1 MNTHIFIS
9 YGHDEFT
16 EKVKVIMKSLNEHKE
31 YQIWWDGDLKKSVD
45 WVRQIENSLDELI
58 SNKPNSCFIYIVTP
72 YSTSDDRYN
81 FCMNEILRALEG
93 CVRILPI
100 RLSSAPMPL
109 PIGSIQWLDMTQC
122 EINVDS
128 KEFQSRLETLCKLI
142 DSRESVKVD
151 GRQGA
156 LHRLLTP
163 CQFTLDIDKH
173 LRNYCPRQWLLDAT
187 MDWLD
192 KGNNRILM
200 VVGGPGT
207 GKTAYSLWISTCKMP
222 ERIHAWHLC
231 QYNDV
236 NTRSQITCVKS
247 LIWYLA
253 SRLPYFYDSL
263 EISQIEKMVQGG
275 EENSG
280 AMLRDLVIGN
290 LKETNV
296 AKEKIV
302 ILIDALDEA
311 SENGENRV
319 AEMLAQYVD
328 EMPEWLRF
336 IITTRNDSSVTLPLK
351 EVAYV
356 IDLDEQ
362 SNRDNCVSDIRAY
375 VAANLYAKF
384 IEKNKGIVNLITEKS
399 GNVILYAKLMCDAIG
414 KGENV
419 DMLQLPQGLGNF
431 YDAHMRRYFGAKC
444 KYDYETYALP
454 IIHIMLASFQPIKRD
469 LIYKRI
475 HETEDWCKDK
485 TRFKRVLNCFGP
497 LLKDSEEYILPF
509 HKSLC
514 DWLTDGTNQRFYASR
529 EDGIEK
535 MCEWGAEV
543 LYDEFADEE
552 LKNHFDI
559 YYPQY
564 LIEAKKYKDLLDV
577 FSCFEFWKQRRDAL
591 GIDMMFQRMFVEIS
605 LMNEAVKRKLFQ
617 NQGFKDVL
625 IFFDEDLFD
634 KGLFVQLK
642 KNGFAV
648 NLSDQMC
655 DKDRMMAFR
664 YLYVNGEYSLIR
676 TNLEFFCRSYEDKDS
691 ESKAQNLLGLAAK
704 KCGLILRSV
713 DFYRRAIS
721 LSIEQNIPIDRII
734 YYRLNLC
741 RVLVILCRFDEGR
754 RELESALNLFYSN
767 DWCRGIDAS
776 EIEFASRQLELA
788 VRYVNLETELFS
800 TTYDSVVCKR
810 ELVWADEL
818 YSSKMRID
826 RYYPR
831 HLQSKILFL
840 LREHKF
846 DEIVPVIEELVNG
859 TNVVFDDVR
868 SKYYIAIYYYAIGQV
883 KVGLGMAMELLNKLG
898 KDNNM
903 LIEKTELLALID
915 TMEKQDHFFEIGGE
929 LKPWY
934 MHTISIIKQIVI

>member
-1 MNTHIFIS
+1 M
-9 YGHDEFT
+9 
-16 EKVKVIMKSLNEHKE
+16 
-31 YQIWWDGDLKKSVD
+31 
-45 WVRQIENSLDELI
+45 
-58 SNKPNSCFIYIVTP
+58 
-72 YSTSDDRYN
+72 
-81 FCMNEILRALEG
+81 
-93 CVRILPI
+93 
-100 RLSSAPMPL
+100 
-109 PIGSIQWLDMTQC
+109 
-122 EINVDS
+122 
-128 KEFQSRLETLCKLI
+128 
-142 DSRESVKVD
+142 
-151 GRQGA
+151 
-156 LHRLLTP
+156 HRLLNP

-192 KGNNRILM
+192 NGKDRILM

-207 GKTAYSLWISTCKMP
+207 GKTAYSLWISTRKIP

-236 NTRSQITCVKS
+236 NTRSQMTCVKS

-263 EISQIEKMVQGG
+263 EISRIEKMVQGG

-280 AMLRDLVIGN
+280 TMLKELVLGN

-296 AKEKIV
+296 TKEKIV

-328 EMPEWLRF
+328 EMSDWLKF
-336 IITTRNDSSVTLPLK
+336 IVTTRNDSSVTLPLK
-351 EVAYV
+351 EASYV

-362 SNRDNCVSDIRAY
+362 SNRDNCTSDISAY
-375 VAANLYAKF
+375 VETNLDPKV
-384 IEKNKGIVNLITEKS
+384 IEENDGIVNLITEKS

-414 KGENV
+414 KGEDV
-419 DMLQLPQGLGNF
+419 DMLQLPQGLGSF
-431 YDAHMRRYFGAKC
+431 YDAHLRRYFGAKC
-444 KYDYETYALP
+444 NYDYETYALP
-454 IIHIMLASFQPIKRD
+454 IIHIMLASFQPIRREF
-469 LIYKRI
+469 IYKRI

-514 DWLTDGTNQRFYASR
+514 DWLTDDTNQRFYASR

-552 LKNHFDI
+552 LKNHFYI
-559 YYPQY
+559 FYPQY
-564 LIEAKKYKDLLDV
+564 LIEAKSCKDLLDV
-577 FSCFEFWKQRRDAL
+577 FSCFEFWKQRREAL

-605 LMNEAVKRKLFQ
+605 LMNESVKRKLFQ

-625 IFFDEDLFD
+625 NFFDEDLFD

-642 KNGFAV
+642 KNGFV
-648 NLSDQMC
+648 INLSDQMC

-676 TNLEFFCRSYEDKDS
+676 TNLELFGRSYMDKDF

-704 KCGLILRSV
+704 KCGLILRSA
-713 DFYRRAIS
+713 DFYRKAIR
-721 LSIEQNIPIDRII
+721 LSIEQNIPLDHLI
-734 YYRLNLC
+734 YYYLNLS

-754 RELESALNLFYSN
+754 KELETALNLFYN
-767 DWCRGIDAS
+767 KDWRSGIDAS

-800 TTYDSVVCKR
+800 ATYNPDVCKR

-818 YSSKMRID
+818 YSSKIRID

-846 DEIVPVIEELVNG
+846 DEIAPVIDELIDG
-859 TNVVFDDVR
+859 SNVVFDDVR
-868 SKYYIAIYYYAIGQV
+868 SKYCIAIYHYAIGQR
-883 KVGLGMAMELLNKLG
+883 KVGLDMVIELLNRLN

-915 TMEKQDHFFEIGGE
+915 MMENQDHFSEIGDE

-934 MHTISIIKQIVI
+934 RHTHIIIKQIMG